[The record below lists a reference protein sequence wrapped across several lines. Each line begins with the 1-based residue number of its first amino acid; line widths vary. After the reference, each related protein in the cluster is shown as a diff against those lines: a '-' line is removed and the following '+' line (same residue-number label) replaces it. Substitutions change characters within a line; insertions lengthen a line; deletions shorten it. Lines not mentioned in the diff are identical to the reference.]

1 MSVFEHAV
9 NRESFIER
17 YDKQK
22 TKEAVITSLKA
33 FDRYIKE
40 KYPDMDDK
48 IYFEE
53 LKKIP
58 EHDVYMELDRIVQ
71 FWKGKAL
78 SPKSIQLYF
87 TFTRAWFRV
96 NGIRTHDDLIKSYI
110 KMPKVLK
117 EKSQSMT
124 NDMAR
129 QIKNKMIRKYA
140 LFFEFICYSGL
151 RLGGEALNLQVRDV
165 EFSDPI
171 KIRVRAE
178 IAKTGV
184 ERITFVPVS
193 LKEELIDLVKDKQP
207 NDKVFNFT
215 YQAYYKHFKTIRK
228 QLGFI
233 TKKNNSRM
241 YMLNPYKARKYA
253 KTNLSMNGDT
263 DFSEHILGHENGV
276 KGTYYEAE
284 DEVLAQMY
292 RKASTNLGF

>member
-1 MSVFEHAV
+1 MSLFEHQV
-9 NRESFIER
+9 SRDSFIER

-22 TKEAVITSLKA
+22 TKDAVITSLKA
-33 FDRYIKE
+33 FDRYLKE
-40 KYPDMDDK
+40 KYPDMDEK

-71 FWKGKAL
+71 FWKGKLL
-78 SPKSIQLYF
+78 SPKSVQLYF

-171 KIRVRAE
+171 KIRIRAE

-184 ERITFVPVS
+184 ERISFVPVS
-193 LKEELIDLVKDKQP
+193 LKEELLELVKGKNP

-228 QLGFI
+228 QLGFV

-292 RKASTNLGF
+292 KKASTNIGF